1 MNPLLKRSAQALVA
15 SALLV
20 TAGAGA
26 AQAAIDYSDDP
37 LAPTPLTFNNG
48 KLEIEVRQIGAAGA
62 CVAGQN
68 CKDYVT
74 FTVPTGRVL
83 NSLKMTKYNSTDDRA
98 FVALQ
103 AGNQF
108 TANPDFTTTPASL
121 PGALAY
127 NHNGW
132 RGLCSV
138 SYGPARPATA
148 SSNNNCIQAD
158 NVTPVVGANTDLLK
172 APSLGGVL
180 GAVGSLPAGTYTM
193 WLQQVSGDSE
203 YSFVASTAVP
213 GPLPLVGTMGA
224 LAMGRRLRRRLKV
237 G

>member
-1 MNPLLKRSAQALVA
+1 
-15 SALLV
+15 
-20 TAGAGA
+20 
-26 AQAAIDYSDDP
+26 
-37 LAPTPLTFNNG
+37 
-48 KLEIEVRQIGAAGA
+48 
-62 CVAGQN
+62 
-68 CKDYVT
+68 
-74 FTVPTGRVL
+74 VL
-83 NSLKMTKYNSTDDRA
+83 NSLKMVRYNSTDDRA

-108 TANPDFTTTPASL
+108 TAVPVNPPGTL

-138 SYGPARPATA
+138 SYGPLRPATA
-148 SSNNNCIQAD
+148 SANNNCIQAD

-172 APSLGGVL
+172 APSIGGTP
-180 GAVGSLPAGTYTM
+180 GAVGFLPAGTYSM

-203 YSFVASTAVP
+203 YAFIASTAVP